1 MYVLQV
7 CAAVCRRWK
16 AVHVLPG
23 GRSVEENMDKHIA
36 KMIVAVVWLLF
47 ILALCLFSGTY
58 WWILLF
64 LATSYIVSI
73 ID

>member
-1 MYVLQV
+1 MMESR
-7 CAAVCRRWK
+7 ARTARRK
-16 AVHVLPG
+16 ECE
-23 GRSVEENMDKHIA
+23 EENMDKHIA

-58 WWILLF
+58 WWMLLF

>member
-1 MYVLQV
+1 
-7 CAAVCRRWK
+7 
-16 AVHVLPG
+16 
-23 GRSVEENMDKHIA
+23 MDKHIA

-47 ILALCLFSGTY
+47 ILAMCLFSGTY